1 MGTIA
6 SGASVI
12 TPSSP
17 VVGPA
22 VLPIVIETA
31 VSFMRSPSSTS
42 DAVVIVGGGFGG
54 LFTALAL
61 QRRQPGCPIVLVEPR
76 DRFLFQPLL
85 YELLSD
91 ELQTWEVAPR
101 YDQLLNNSICWIQD
115 TVVRIDQTS
124 QSIELDS
131 GDRLGWAQLVL
142 ATGSKA
148 NDFGIPGV
156 REHSSGFRDL
166 SDVGRLKQWLNNV
179 LKQRDGDAGLI
190 IVGAGP
196 TGVELA
202 CKLADLIEGAASIR
216 LVEMGDEILPGSTAF
231 NREKA
236 QAALERK
243 GVVVQLKT
251 SVSEVQASSAVLADG
266 MVLRHAGLIWTAGSS
281 PSIPAISP
289 PPVLERGRLAVND
302 DLRLVGSANTFGLGD
317 ISARPDSPWPAS
329 AQVAMQQGDATAA
342 SIASLRI
349 GEEPQPFQFEDRG
362 EMLSLG
368 VGDATLTGMGFTLA
382 GPLAFQ
388 LRRATYLT
396 RLPGLSLG
404 LRSAGAWLLSR

>member
-1 MGTIA
+1 
-6 SGASVI
+6 
-12 TPSSP
+12 
-17 VVGPA
+17 
-22 VLPIVIETA
+22 
-31 VSFMRSPSSTS
+31 MRSPSSPS

-61 QRRQPGCPIVLVEPR
+61 QRRQPACPIVLIEPK

-101 YDQLLNNSICWIQD
+101 YDQLLHNGICWIQD
-115 TVVRIDQTS
+115 RVVRIDQTE
-124 QSIELDS
+124 QRLELATGSSLDW
-131 GDRLGWAQLVL
+131 GQLVL
-142 ATGSKA
+142 ATGSRA

-156 REHSSGFRDL
+156 KEHGSGFRDL
-166 SDVGRLKQWLNNV
+166 SDVGGLKQWLNN
-179 LKQRDGDAGLI
+179 LRQQRTGTTGLI

-202 CKLADLIEGAASIR
+202 CKLADLIDGSASLR

-231 NREKA
+231 NRERA

-243 GVVVQLKT
+243 GVLVQLNSSVREVT
-251 SVSEVQASSAVLADG
+251 SSTAVLADG
-266 MVLRHAGLIWTAGSS
+266 AVLRHAGLIWTAGSS
-281 PSIPAISP
+281 PAVPAISP
-289 PPVLERGRLAVND
+289 APALDRGRLAVEA
-302 DLRLVGSANTFGLGD
+302 DLRLVGSLNTFALGD
-317 ISARPDSPWPAS
+317 LSSRPGSPWPAS

-342 SIASLRI
+342 AIATLRR

-368 VGDATLTGMGFTLA
+368 VGDATLTGMGLTLA

>member
-1 MGTIA
+1 
-6 SGASVI
+6 
-12 TPSSP
+12 
-17 VVGPA
+17 
-22 VLPIVIETA
+22 
-31 VSFMRSPSSTS
+31 MRSPSSTS

-61 QRRQPGCPIVLVEPR
+61 QRRQPGCPIVLIEPR

-85 YELLSD
+85 YELLSE

-101 YDQLLNNSICWIQD
+101 YDQLLNNGICWIQD
-115 TVVRIDQTS
+115 NVVRIDQTS
-124 QSIELDS
+124 QSLELAS
-131 GDRLGWAQLVL
+131 GGSLSWGQLVL
-142 ATGSKA
+142 ATGSRA

-156 REHSSGFRDL
+156 KEHGSGFRDL
-166 SDVGRLKQWLNNV
+166 SDVARLKQWLNT
-179 LKQRDGDAGLI
+179 LRQQRTGNAGLI

-202 CKLADLIEGAASIR
+202 CKLADLMDGTASLR
-216 LVEMGDEILPGSTAF
+216 LVELGDEILPGSTAF
-231 NREKA
+231 NRERA

-243 GVVVQLKT
+243 GVVVQLNS
-251 SVSEVQASSAVLADG
+251 SVREVTASTALLADG
-266 MVLRHAGLIWTAGSS
+266 VVLRHEGLIWTAGSS

-289 PPVLERGRLAVND
+289 APVLERGRLAVEA
-302 DLRLVGSANTFGLGD
+302 DLRLAGSANSFALGD
-317 ISARPDSPWPAS
+317 LSARPGHPWPAS

-342 SIASLRI
+342 AIASLRR

-368 VGDATLTGMGFTLA
+368 VGDATLTGMGLTLA

-388 LRRATYLT
+388 LRRATYLI

>member
-1 MGTIA
+1 
-6 SGASVI
+6 
-12 TPSSP
+12 
-17 VVGPA
+17 
-22 VLPIVIETA
+22 
-31 VSFMRSPSSTS
+31 MRSPSSPS

-61 QRRQPGCPIVLVEPR
+61 QRRQPACPIVLIEPR

-101 YDQLLNNSICWIQD
+101 YDQLLNNNVCWIQD
-115 TVVRIDQTS
+115 SVVRIDQTS
-124 QSIELDS
+124 QSLELAS
-131 GDRLGWAQLVL
+131 GDCLGWGQLVL

-156 REHSSGFRDL
+156 KEHGSGFRDL
-166 SDVGRLKQWLNNV
+166 SDVSRLKQWITSLRQ
-179 LKQRDGDAGLI
+179 QRDGDAGLI

-196 TGVELA
+196 TGVELG
-202 CKLADLIEGAASIR
+202 CKLADLLDGAVSLR
-216 LVEMGDEILPGSTAF
+216 LVELGHEILPGSTAF
-231 NREKA
+231 NRERA

-243 GVVVQLKT
+243 GVMVQLNA
-251 SVSEVQASSAVLADG
+251 SVREVTASTAVLADG
-266 MVLRHAGLIWTAGSS
+266 TVLRHGGLLWTAGSS
-281 PSIPAISP
+281 PSIPSISP
-289 PPVLERGRLAVND
+289 APVLELGRLAVEA
-302 DLRLVGSANTFGLGD
+302 DLRLAGSVNIFALGD
-317 ISARPDSPWPAS
+317 LSSRPGSPWPAS
-329 AQVAMQQGDATAA
+329 AQVAMQQGEATAA
-342 SIASLRI
+342 AIATLRR
-349 GEEPQPFQFEDRG
+349 GDEPQPFQFEDRG

-368 VGDATLTGMGFTLA
+368 VGDATLTGMGLTLA

>member
-1 MGTIA
+1 
-6 SGASVI
+6 
-12 TPSSP
+12 
-17 VVGPA
+17 
-22 VLPIVIETA
+22 
-31 VSFMRSPSSTS
+31 MRSPSSTS

-61 QRRQPGCPIVLVEPR
+61 QRRQPNCPIVLIEPR

-85 YELLSD
+85 YELLSE
-91 ELQTWEVAPR
+91 ELKTWEVAPC
-101 YDQLLNNSICWIQD
+101 YDQLLSNNICWIQD
-115 TVVRIDQTS
+115 TVVHIDQTS
-124 QSIELDS
+124 RTLQLGS
-131 GDRLGWAQLVL
+131 GDCLGWAQLVL
-142 ATGSKA
+142 ATGSET

-156 REHSSGFRDL
+156 KDHSSGFRDL
-166 SDVGRLKQWLNNV
+166 KDVSRLKQWLNN
-179 LKQRDGDAGLI
+179 LRQQRDAKAGLI

-202 CKLADLIEGAASIR
+202 CKLADLIDGTASVR
-216 LVEMGDEILPGSTAF
+216 LVEMGTEILPGSAAF
-231 NREKA
+231 NRERA

-243 GVVVQLKT
+243 GVVVQLNT
-251 SVSEVQASSAVLADG
+251 SVRDVKSSTAVLADG
-266 MVLRHAGLIWTAGSS
+266 SVLHHAGLIWTAGSS

-289 PPVLERGRLAVND
+289 APALQRGRLAID
-302 DLRLVGSANTFGLGD
+302 ADLRLVGSVNCFALGD
-317 ISARPDSPWPAS
+317 ISALPGRPWPAS

-342 SIASLRI
+342 AIASLRK
-349 GEEPQPFQFEDRG
+349 GEEPNSFQFEDRG

-368 VGDATLTGMGFTLA
+368 VGNATLTGMGITLA

-404 LRSAGAWLLSR
+404 LRSAGAWLLGR

>member
-1 MGTIA
+1 
-6 SGASVI
+6 
-12 TPSSP
+12 
-17 VVGPA
+17 
-22 VLPIVIETA
+22 
-31 VSFMRSPSSTS
+31 MRSPSSTS

-61 QRRQPGCPIVLVEPR
+61 QRRQPNCPIVLIEPR

-85 YELLSD
+85 YELLSE
-91 ELQTWEVAPR
+91 ELKTWEVAPC
-101 YDQLLNNSICWIQD
+101 YDQLLSNNICWIQD
-115 TVVRIDQTS
+115 TVVHIDQTS
-124 QSIELDS
+124 QTLQLGS
-131 GDRLGWAQLVL
+131 GDCLGWAQLVL
-142 ATGSKA
+142 ATGSET

-156 REHSSGFRDL
+156 KDHSFGFRDL
-166 SDVGRLKQWLNNV
+166 KDVSRLKQWLNN
-179 LKQRDGDAGLI
+179 LRQQRDAKAGLI

-202 CKLADLIEGAASIR
+202 CKLADLIDGTASVR
-216 LVEMGDEILPGSTAF
+216 LVEMGTEILPGSAAF
-231 NREKA
+231 NRERA

-243 GVVVQLKT
+243 GVVVQLNT
-251 SVSEVQASSAVLADG
+251 SVREVKSSTAVLADG
-266 MVLRHAGLIWTAGSS
+266 SVLHHAGLVWTAGSS

-289 PPVLERGRLAVND
+289 APALQRGRLAID
-302 DLRLVGSANTFGLGD
+302 ADLRLVGSVNCFALGD
-317 ISARPDSPWPAS
+317 ISALPGRPWPAS

-342 SIASLRI
+342 AIASLRK
-349 GEEPQPFQFEDRG
+349 GEEPNSCQFGDRG

-368 VGDATLTGMGFTLA
+368 VGNATLTGMGITLA

-404 LRSAGAWLLSR
+404 LRSAGAWLLGL

>member
-1 MGTIA
+1 
-6 SGASVI
+6 
-12 TPSSP
+12 
-17 VVGPA
+17 
-22 VLPIVIETA
+22 
-31 VSFMRSPSSTS
+31 MRSPSSTS

-61 QRRQPGCPIVLVEPR
+61 QRRQPGCPIVLIEPR

-101 YDQLLNNSICWIQD
+101 YDQLLNNSICWIQN
-115 TVVRIDQTS
+115 TVVRIDQSS
-124 QSIELDS
+124 QTIELDS

-156 REHSSGFRDL
+156 KDYSSGFRDL
-166 SDVGRLKQWLNNV
+166 SDVGRLKQWLNNL

-216 LVEMGDEILPGSTAF
+216 LVEMGDEILPSSTAF

-243 GVVVQLKT
+243 GVVVQLNT
-251 SVSEVQASSAVLADG
+251 SVSEVQANSAVLADG
-266 MVLRHAGLIWTAGSS
+266 VVLRHAGLIWTAGSR

-289 PPVLERGRLAVND
+289 TPVLERGRLAVND
-302 DLRLVGSANTFGLGD
+302 DLRLVGSANTFALGD
-317 ISARPDSPWPAS
+317 LSARADSPWPAS

-342 SIASLRI
+342 AIASLRM

>member
-1 MGTIA
+1 
-6 SGASVI
+6 
-12 TPSSP
+12 
-17 VVGPA
+17 
-22 VLPIVIETA
+22 
-31 VSFMRSPSSTS
+31 MRSPSSTS

-61 QRRQPGCPIVLVEPR
+61 QRRQPGCPVVLVEPR

-91 ELQTWEVAPR
+91 ELQAWEVAPH
-101 YDQLLNNSICWIQD
+101 YDQLLNNGICWIQD
-115 TVVRIDQTS
+115 SVVRIDQAS
-124 QSIELDS
+124 QTIELAS
-131 GDRLGWAQLVL
+131 GVRLGWAQLVL
-142 ATGSKA
+142 ATGSKS

-156 REHSSGFRDL
+156 KDHSSGFRDL
-166 SDVGRLKQWLNNV
+166 NDVGHLKQWLNN
-179 LKQRDGDAGLI
+179 LRQQRDGEAGLV

-202 CKLADLIEGAASIR
+202 CKIADLIDGAASVR

-231 NREKA
+231 NRERA

-243 GVVVQLKT
+243 GVVVQLNT
-251 SVSEVQASSAVLADG
+251 SVSAVTSSTAVLADG
-266 MVLRHAGLIWTAGSS
+266 AVLNHSGLIWTAGSS
-281 PSIPAISP
+281 PSIPTISP
-289 PPVLERGRLAVND
+289 APLLERGRLAVND
-302 DLRLVGSANTFGLGD
+302 DLRLVGQANTFALGD
-317 ISARPDSPWPAS
+317 LSARPGNPWPAS
-329 AQVAMQQGDATAA
+329 AQVAMQQGDAAA
-342 SIASLRI
+342 AAIASLRL
-349 GEEPQPFQFEDRG
+349 GEVPQPFQFEDRG

-368 VGDATLTGMGFTLA
+368 VGDATLTGMGLTLA

>member
-1 MGTIA
+1 
-6 SGASVI
+6 
-12 TPSSP
+12 
-17 VVGPA
+17 
-22 VLPIVIETA
+22 
-31 VSFMRSPSSTS
+31 
-42 DAVVIVGGGFGG
+42 
-54 LFTALAL
+54 
-61 QRRQPGCPIVLVEPR
+61 
-76 DRFLFQPLL
+76 
-85 YELLSD
+85 
-91 ELQTWEVAPR
+91 
-101 YDQLLNNSICWIQD
+101 
-115 TVVRIDQTS
+115 
-124 QSIELDS
+124 
-131 GDRLGWAQLVL
+131 VL

>member
-1 MGTIA
+1 M
-6 SGASVI
+6 
-12 TPSSP
+12 
-17 VVGPA
+17 
-22 VLPIVIETA
+22 IV
-31 VSFMRSPSSTS
+31 R
-42 DAVVIVGGGFGG
+42 GGFGG

-61 QRRQPGCPIVLVEPR
+61 QRRQPSCPIVLIEPR

-91 ELQTWEVAPR
+91 ELQGWEVAPR
-101 YDQLLNNSICWIQD
+101 YDQLLNNSVCWIQD
-115 TVVRIDQTS
+115 SVVGIDQTS
-124 QSIELDS
+124 QSIELAS

-156 REHSSGFRDL
+156 KEHGSGFRDL
-166 SDVGRLKQWLNNV
+166 SDVSRLKQWINN
-179 LKQRDGDAGLI
+179 LDQQRHEDAGLI

-202 CKLADLIEGAASIR
+202 CKLADLIDGAASVR
-216 LVEMGDEILPGSTAF
+216 LVEMGDEILPGNTAF
-231 NREKA
+231 NRERA

-243 GVVVQLKT
+243 GVVVQLNT
-251 SVSEVQASSAVLADG
+251 SVSEVKSSTAVLADG
-266 MVLRHAGLIWTAGSS
+266 AVLRHAGLVWTAGSS

-289 PPVLERGRLAVND
+289 TPVLERGRLAVDD
-302 DLRLVGSANTFGLGD
+302 DLRLVGNANTFAIGD
-317 ISARPDSPWPAS
+317 VSAQPGSPWPAS

-342 SIASLRI
+342 AIAKLRME
-349 GEEPQPFQFEDRG
+349 EEPQAFHFEDRG

-368 VGDATLTGMGFTLA
+368 VGDATLTGMGLTLA

-404 LRSAGAWLLSR
+404 LRSAGAWLLNR